1 MLFRIGIHVSKSL
14 QFKMKRREDVLKIIG
29 PCCGIMD
36 FEIESLD
43 EENVVGKTPKHYTGF
58 VI

>member
-1 MLFRIGIHVSKSL
+1 MLFRIGIHVSQSL

-43 EENVVGKTPKHYTGF
+43 EENVVGKTPKH
-58 VI
+58 